1 MIYLIFTQQG
11 FEQVKADI
19 VHNKAEL
26 WLNPGILSAEQLNDL
41 DAQSIPYSFLT
52 TLTDVNREDEVIK
65 ALNYVEQHTK
75 DKHILVEF
83 L

>member
-11 FEQVKADI
+11 FEQAKTDI
-19 VHNKAEL
+19 VHNKAQL

-41 DAQSIPYSFLT
+41 DAQSIPYSFLN

-65 ALNYVEQHTK
+65 ALNYVEQYTK